1 MTRHAEGA
9 EHAGDGSRGGGTL
22 GGQAVA
28 VTGLGVGAVRVE
40 LPVPGSYFPLSSCP
54 RLQGFAQDL
63 RTPQPGL
70 LSEDAA
76 PPPLGP
82 GRLGLLLLSLG
93 NRRVEQQGEAGQSL
107 LGPRARGPVE
117 DELALSPNQERLL
130 LRSWVPRWPHQPPTA
145 EAAPHRVPPEFT
157 LQVTGRCLSDP
168 RKK

>member
-9 EHAGDGSRGGGTL
+9 EHAGDGSRGGGRL
-22 GGQAVA
+22 GGQAA
-28 VTGLGVGAVRVE
+28 ALTGFGVGAVRVE
-40 LPVPGSYFPLSSCP
+40 LPFPGGYFPLYSCP
-54 RLQGFAQDL
+54 QLQCFAQDL

-70 LSEDAA
+70 LREDAA

-93 NRRVEQQGEAGQSL
+93 NRRVEQLGEAGQSL

-157 LQVTGRCLSDP
+157 LQVTGRCPSDR